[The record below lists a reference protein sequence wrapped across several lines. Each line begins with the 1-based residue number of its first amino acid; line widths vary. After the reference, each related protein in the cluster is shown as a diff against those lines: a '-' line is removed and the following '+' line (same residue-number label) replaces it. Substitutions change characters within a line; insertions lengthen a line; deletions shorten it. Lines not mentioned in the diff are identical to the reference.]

1 MSTAVRPWVVYGVG
15 SVILIGAILFL
26 AYVTGWPA
34 TPDSCVAAGNCFCE
48 YFDPLDVENGV
59 KGIRQ
64 PVNTWSNLYAL
75 ITAAI
80 VAFVL
85 SRDRASGATGAVIR
99 SDSPIADGYVFAVLF
114 LGLGSMWF
122 HASMSKYVSW
132 MDGFSMFVFA
142 GYLVFYTL
150 DRLLR
155 NAPQL
160 ARTLVF
166 WIGWPVVAI
175 VMTIIAASG
184 VDSAI
189 LIAILVGTYILLEL
203 ITGLIA
209 SGNFLDGWIGFR
221 DTRAMVY
228 WLCGLGAFGIA
239 FLFWKLSQT
248 GEPLCF
254 PNSWFQPHGLIWH
267 TFSGIMAVLIY
278 FYWRRENATD

>member
-1 MSTAVRPWVVYGVG
+1 MSPVVRPWVVYGVG
-15 SVILIGAILFL
+15 SVVLIGLILFL

-34 TPDSCVAAGNCFCE
+34 TPDSCVAAGQCFCE

-80 VAFVL
+80 VALVL
-85 SRDRASGATGAVIR
+85 SRDRASGATGNVIK

-150 DRLLR
+150 DRMLK

-175 VMTIIAASG
+175 VMTIIAVSG

-189 LIAILVGTYILLEL
+189 LIAILVGIYIVLEL
-203 ITGLIA
+203 IAGWII
-209 SGNFLDGWIGFR
+209 SGNFFDGWIGWKDVPAR
-221 DTRAMVY
+221 IY

-254 PNSWFQPHGLIWH
+254 PTSWFQPHGLIWH